1 MNSIEVTIKGISPL
15 LMHRFPMDAQEGISK
30 MNPQDQA
37 ELSAYR
43 NPETKALYV
52 PGVNIQRCM
61 VKGAGFVKGKG
72 RATLAKTAAACV
84 FITPDQCDLGT
95 KHFELDA
102 RPVVMPAT
110 KGRVIRYRARLD
122 QWQIAFTL
130 DYDDTL
136 MSAKEIRSAVDAAGA
151 RVGLL
156 DFRPEKGG
164 PFGRFMVVSWRD

>member
-1 MNSIEVTIKGISPL
+1 MKSIEVTLKGISPL
-15 LMHRFPMDAQEGISK
+15 LMHRFPMDAQDGVSK
-30 MNPQDQA
+30 MAPADQA

-43 NPETKALYV
+43 NPETKGLYI
-52 PGVNIQRCM
+52 PGVNVQRCL

-72 RATLAKTAAACV
+72 RATLSKTAAACV
-84 FITPDQCDLGT
+84 FVTPDQCDLGT

-110 KGRVIRYRARLD
+110 KGRVIRYRPRLD
-122 QWQIAFTL
+122 QWQITFTL
-130 DYDDTL
+130 DYEETL
-136 MSAKEIRSAVDAAGA
+136 MSAKEIRAAVDASGA

-164 PFGRFMVVSWRD
+164 PFGRFIVTVWED